1 MSLALGIQKVHSS
14 YDTPLTL
21 RISSLSFDESSIP
34 DLDSQVQN
42 TAQPRSSVGGRKE
55 GGREDGGKN

>member
-14 YDTPLTL
+14 YDTLLTL
-21 RISSLSFDESSIP
+21 RISSLSFDEPSIP

-42 TAQPRSSVGGRKE
+42 TVQPRSSVEGGKE
-55 GGREDGGKN
+55 GGREDGGRN